1 MSWKQNQW
9 DKQPT
14 LSGKNNY
21 TNTKASYEE
30 VNFSKELSS
39 MDASMGVITG
49 ILPQRFVPSLDEGID
64 NPPPEK
70 ELLQL
75 KSHALSLVQKSG
87 KETDIFDVEVGISG
101 GRIRQFQNSDGV
113 KNIAIIGNDSN
124 NSRVILSTDLS
135 SNLEGELDFSNS
147 LVIDVCG
154 NTVIGKSKGSATNDA
169 QKNIVDD
176 KFKLNVYG
184 GTYMAIG
191 SSWRDSVGTTSDNDF
206 SNNPY
211 TLFID
216 GNTRIRGIIDADTFN
231 AKETSQVS
239 NNIEVG
245 GSIYI
250 VGSGYDMSWNETY
263 DANNYDFS
271 YNTND
276 IGNQLDVNYFYYITQ
291 GGTDAEEGQLW
302 VFNDVH
308 FMSDMDVCGNAR
320 IGADISSNANVG
332 YAEPRLTINQV
343 LDDSLDTS
351 AALVISTAQQENAAF
366 AIMNSEDSSAWYMG
380 GNTDFGWISADSSNV
395 TSPLGGQHIYIAKND
410 GGSSGDANDPL
421 RTKNAVAIWPNAGW
435 NITRPLTVGHNS
447 SHKSAF
453 FGGAVEIS
461 RISETWQSDT
471 FVGHNTGLMLHGG
484 PDTQDSITN
493 AISFTEGSWS
503 ENSKYGGQFAHVRFD
518 LSGER
523 QGFVLSSERGV
534 DDGTGTY
541 NYDFKDMAF
550 FVRDGSDNTKFS
562 TAGDP
567 SLSQVD
573 TWFPKYTLGIG
584 DQPGGGFINGSNGN
598 VGLTIMNN
606 QLTDNQNQTF
616 IQLGKEISD
625 SNCGEIWYLLRDFN
639 NGVDTPTMRFNLY
652 GNKQNLSI
660 FDNSCV
666 GIGFGTDPYT
676 NITTDIN
683 GNEASL
689 AVNAVSSD
697 NERPVLR
704 ILRDSSVG
712 SSGVNTHMEQVSTS
726 SDGGNRQIGWDTETT
741 VYDQNGNERTGEKI
755 SIDGTHNA
763 YFDITTTDSS
773 NVPCYKIFQNK
784 SGGKESKPNGAGGGG
799 TGIIVQPVL
808 GTGEQNIWFGKAAT
822 NADGF
827 LTSDSSNPQPPFNPL
842 GIVVDASGRVGVGMT
857 TNTAISILAP
867 NNPEHAMVSSTWMS
881 GVPDSGTNLNNYQD
895 YRFVVGAADYNNNH
909 NYGVTTS
916 VPYDQSY
923 PMMSVGGYH
932 TGRYTRL
939 TGDPNYTLTDISY
952 VSVYVTSAISSS
964 LPTVIWELDASMAY
978 PVSDI
983 SYVDTSGAVLLARGS
998 PADTIG
1004 RIDPGPDTYIA
1015 AQIYGS
1021 SNGSSILLGS
1031 YVPDIN
1037 ATDPIAA
1044 QLLFTT
1050 NNDDDGLQIQLGY
1063 VSYTTDS
1070 NQNTVSEIVD
1080 GITIAQDGTVTAN
1093 AFNATTSSGG
1103 SGTITAGSM
1112 TISTTPSDS
1121 DLYYVPNVAYVQ
1133 SYVSTHSSSGGGSD
1147 VWEDNGSEIVPMS
1160 GVSQSVT
1167 ITGTMTAGSFN
1178 ATSDARVKENVEP
1191 IDQPLEIM
1199 KEIRGVTFNMK
1210 EDETKK
1216 KRIGVIAQE
1225 LETILPDL
1233 VSEDSSGM
1241 KSVNYLDMIG
1251 LLVESVKELTARVE
1265 QLEKER

>member
-49 ILPQRFVPSLDEGID
+49 ILPQRFVPSLDEG
-64 NPPPEK
+64 ETTSES

-75 KSHALSLVQKSG
+75 KSHALSLAQKSG
-87 KETDIFDVEVGISG
+87 DETDTFDVEVGISG
-101 GRIRQFQNSDGV
+101 GRIRQFQNTDGV
-113 KNIAIIGNDSN
+113 KNTAIYGNEYG

-135 SNLEGELDFSNS
+135 SNGGVDFSNS
-147 LVIDVCG
+147 LVVDVCG
-154 NTVIGKSKGSATNDA
+154 NTVVGKSKGSTTNDP
-169 QKNIVDD
+169 QKNLFDD

-191 SSWRDSVGTTSDNDF
+191 GAWRDSVGTADDNDF

-216 GNTRIRGIIDADTFN
+216 GNTRIRGFLDADTLN
-231 AKETSQVS
+231 AKETTQVTH
-239 NNIEVG
+239 NVEVG

-250 VGSGYDMSWNETY
+250 VGSGYDISWNDVY
-263 DANNYDFS
+263 ANVSDDDYNFS
-271 YNTND
+271 YSTND
-276 IGNQLDVNYFYYITQ
+276 IGNQLDVNYWYYKVQ

-320 IGADISSNANVG
+320 IGSDISSNLNLG
-332 YAEPRLTINQV
+332 YSEPRLTVNQ
-343 LDDSLDTS
+343 LLNDDDNTS
-351 AALVISTAQQENAAF
+351 AALVISTAQQQNAAV
-366 AIMNSEDSSAWYMG
+366 AIINSDDTSAWYMG
-380 GNTDFGWISADSSNV
+380 GSTDYGWIGADQTLSSNAAIKIGKNGDTKNHV
-395 TSPLGGQHIYIAKND
+395 GIGANPISRPLHVGA
-410 GGSSGDANDPL
+410 STDANDH
-421 RTKNAVAIWPNAGW
+421 VI
-435 NITRPLTVGHNS
+435 
-447 SHKSAF
+447 SAF
-453 FGGAVEIS
+453 FGGEVETDNHSDI
-461 RISETWQSDT
+461 WQADNYNHH
-471 FVGHNTGLMLHGG
+471 FTGLFLHMH
-484 PDTQDSITN
+484 PKVDTQESITN
-493 AISFTEGSWS
+493 TIVFAEGSGGNQDS
-503 ENSKYGGQFAHVRFD
+503 EYAGQIAHVRFD

-523 QGFVLSSERGV
+523 QGFVLSSMRGISSE
-534 DDGTGTY
+534 GTHA
-541 NYDFKDMAF
+541 YDFKDMAF
-550 FVRDGSDNTKFS
+550 FVRDGSNNTKFS
-562 TAGDP
+562 TNGDP
-567 SLSQVD
+567 SMSQVD

-584 DQPGGGFINGSNGN
+584 DQPGGDFINSFSDN

-606 QLTDNQNQTF
+606 QLTTDSNNVATGSTF
-616 IQLGKEISD
+616 IQLGKESSE
-625 SNCGEIWYLLRDFN
+625 SNCGEIWYTLRDFN
-639 NGVDTPTMRFNLY
+639 SVNVPIMRFNLK
-652 GNKQNLSI
+652 GNAQNLSI

-666 GIGFGTDPYT
+666 GIGFGNDG
-676 NITTDIN
+676 NNSNDADIN

-689 AVNAVSSD
+689 AVNAVSSY

-712 SSGVNTHMEQVSTS
+712 SSGINTYMEQVST

-741 VYDQNGNERTGEKI
+741 VYDQNGSEQTRVSI
-755 SIDGTHNA
+755 SIDDTHNA

-773 NVPCYKIFQNK
+773 SVPCYKIFQNK
-784 SGGKESKPNGAGGGG
+784 SGGKESKPNNPGGGG

-822 NADGF
+822 NVDGI
-827 LTSDSSNPQPPFNPL
+827 LSASSSDPQLPFNPL

-867 NNPEHAMVSSTWMS
+867 NNPQHAMVSSTWMS
-881 GVPDSGTNLNNYQD
+881 GYPDNETGIQNYDD
-895 YRFVVGAADYNNNH
+895 YRFVVGAADYINNP

-939 TGDPNYTLTDISY
+939 TGDPDYTLTDISY
-952 VSVYVTSAISSS
+952 VNTIVDAAVSDVPHVWDT
-964 LPTVIWELDASMAY
+964 DASMAY
-978 PVSDI
+978 PVSGI
-983 SYVDTSGAVLLARGS
+983 SYVDTSGAILLVRRT
-998 PADTIG
+998 PADSIG
-1004 RIDPGPDTYIA
+1004 RVDPTGSLGQFIA
-1015 AQIYGS
+1015 AQIYGES
-1021 SNGSSILLGS
+1021 SGTSILLGS
-1031 YVPDIN
+1031 FEENPVPTVN
-1037 ATDPIAA
+1037 PVSA
-1044 QLLFTT
+1044 QLQFSNI
-1050 NNDDDGLQIQLGY
+1050 NNDPQINLGFTEF
-1063 VSYTTDS
+1063 VDTNGTTVMDIS
-1070 NQNTVSEIVD
+1070 
-1080 GITIAQDGTVTAN
+1080 GITIDTQGIVTAGTFSAN
-1093 AFNATTSSGG
+1093 SMIVSVTPPTTDLTSTLVPNIDWVTSYVGSNTSTTVQYWTVANNVLQPDTSNTGG
-1103 SGTITAGSM
+1103 VADIYTTGSITA
-1112 TISTTPSDS
+1112 
-1121 DLYYVPNVAYVQ
+1121 Q
-1133 SYVSTHSSSGGGSD
+1133 SY
-1147 VWEDNGSEIVPMS
+1147 
-1160 GVSQSVT
+1160 
-1167 ITGTMTAGSFN
+1167 N
-1178 ATSDARVKENVEP
+1178 ATSDATVKENVEP
-1191 IDQPLEIM
+1191 IEQPLEII

-1210 EDETKK
+1210 EDETKR

-1233 VSEDSSGM
+1233 VSEDSTGL

>member
-9 DKQPT
+9 NKQPT

-64 NPPPEK
+64 NPQPET

-113 KNIAIIGNDSN
+113 KNTAIIGNDSN
-124 NSRVILSTDLS
+124 NSRVILTTDLS
-135 SNLEGELDFSNS
+135 SNLESGIDFTNA
-147 LVIDVCG
+147 LVVDICG
-154 NTVIGKSKGSATNDA
+154 NTVVGKSKGSATNDA

-184 GTYMAIG
+184 GTYMARPNK
-191 SSWRDSVGTTSDNDF
+191 WRDSVGTASDNDF

-216 GNTRIRGIIDADTFN
+216 GNTRVTGYLDADVVN
-231 AKETSQVS
+231 AKETTRVI
-239 NNIEVG
+239 NNMEVG

-250 VGSGYDMSWNETY
+250 IGSGYDTSWNETY
-263 DANNYDFS
+263 NANDYDFS
-271 YNTND
+271 YSTND
-276 IGNQLDVNYFYYITQ
+276 IGNQLDVNYWYYITQ

-302 VFNDVH
+302 VFNDTH
-308 FMSDMDVCGNAR
+308 LMSDMDVCGNAR
-320 IGADISSNANVG
+320 IGSDISSNTNVG
-332 YAEPRLTINQV
+332 CLEPRLTVNQV
-343 LDDSLDTS
+343 LDDSVDTS

-366 AIMNSEDSSAWYMG
+366 AIINSDDTSAWYMG
-380 GNTDFGWISADSSNV
+380 GNTDFGWISADQTLNSNGTNAAIKIGKIED
-395 TSPLGGQHIYIAKND
+395 TSKNHVGIGGVGPVDWPLH
-410 GGSSGDANDPL
+410 
-421 RTKNAVAIWPNAGW
+421 
-435 NITRPLTVGHNS
+435 VGNYDY
-447 SHKSAF
+447 KSAF
-453 FGGAVEIS
+453 FGGEVEIS

-471 FVGHNTGLMLHGG
+471 FVGHKTGLMLHGG
-484 PDTQDSITN
+484 YGTQDSITN
-493 AISFTEGSWS
+493 AISFTDGSWS

-523 QGFVLSSERGV
+523 QGFVLSSERGL
-534 DDGTGTY
+534 DDGTGTDTY
-541 NYDFKDMAF
+541 VYDFKDMAF

-567 SLSQVD
+567 SLSQVE

-584 DQPGGGFINGSNGN
+584 DQPRGSGSFSSGQNGN
-598 VGLTIMNN
+598 VGMTIMNN
-606 QLTDNQNQTF
+606 TLDYDASSVF
-616 IQLGKEISD
+616 IRMGKEISNG
-625 SNCGEIWYLLRDFN
+625 NCGELCYMDRGTSSNDSHRIFRMGMHEN
-639 NGVDTPTMRFNLY
+639 E
-652 GNKQNLSI
+652 QNITI
-660 FDNSCV
+660 FDNSCAGV
-666 GIGFGTDPYT
+666 GFGTNSA
-676 NITTDIN
+676 NINID

-689 AVNAVSSD
+689 AVNAVSTD

-704 ILRDSSVG
+704 VIRDSSVG
-712 SSGVNTHMEQVSTS
+712 SSGVNTHMEQYSTS
-726 SDGGNRQIGWDTETT
+726 SDGGYRQIGWDTETT
-741 VYDQNGNERTGEKI
+741 VYDQNGNEQTGVSI

-773 NVPCYKIFQNK
+773 SVPCYKIFQNK
-784 SGGKESKPNGAGGGG
+784 SGGKESKSNNGGGG

-822 NADGF
+822 NASGQY
-827 LTSDSSNPQPPFNPL
+827 TSDSSNPEPPFNPL

-857 TNTAISILAP
+857 TNTALSILAP
-867 NNPEHAMVSSTWMS
+867 NNPQHAMVSSTWMS
-881 GVPDSGTNLNNYQD
+881 GSNEVNGLNNYND
-895 YRFVVGAADYNNNH
+895 YRFVVGSADYNSNP

-932 TGRYTRL
+932 TGTYTK
-939 TGDPNYTLTDISY
+939 TSDPNYTLTDISY
-952 VSVYVTSAISSS
+952 VTAYVNSHTGGSF
-964 LPTVIWELDASMAY
+964 TQVWNMDASMAY

-983 SYVDTSGAVLLARGS
+983 SYVDTSGAVILARGS

-1021 SNGSSILLGS
+1021 NKGSSILLGS

-1037 ATDPIAA
+1037 ATIPIAA

-1050 NNDDDGLQIQLGY
+1050 NNDDNGLQIQLGY
-1063 VSYTTDS
+1063 VSYTS
-1070 NQNTVSEIVD
+1070 HINQNTVSEIVD
-1080 GITIAQDGTVTAN
+1080 GITIAEDGTVTAN

-1112 TISTTPSDS
+1112 TISTTPSDN
-1121 DLYYVPNVAYVQ
+1121 DLNYVPNVAYVQ
-1133 SYVSTHSSSGGGSD
+1133 SYVSTHSSGGGGSD

-1160 GVSQSVT
+1160 GVSTDVK

-1191 IDQPLEIM
+1191 IDRPLEIM

-1233 VSEDSSGM
+1233 VSEDSNGL